1 MRLIPVTSNHTGY
14 CKEIADAISNKPVR
28 VDIDDRDESVGK
40 KIRDAEM
47 EWINYIVVVGDTEV
61 EEARFQIRNRL
72 NPSERKTMTMEGLV
86 NEITNKTADKPY
98 LPLNLPYVTIE
109 ETSIRQLAH
118 RYIGSHSWQIL
129 VTMNKPF
136 AN

>member
-14 CKEIADAISNKPVR
+14 CKEIADAISNKSIR

-61 EEARFQIRNRL
+61 EEARFQIRDRL
-72 NPSERKTMTMEGLV
+72 NPSERMTMTMDGLV

-98 LPLNLPYVTIE
+98 LPLNLPLLL
-109 ETSIRQLAH
+109 SKRPQ
-118 RYIGSHSWQIL
+118 
-129 VTMNKPF
+129 F
-136 AN
+136 AS